1 MAVMAVPRAL
11 REKLGDDASDSL
23 VDLLQQFEAEHT
35 DHLIEMVEERFVR
48 RVVESENRLRNE
60 LREEMHAG
68 FMGLQTQ
75 TGDVRAEIG
84 GVRTEFNKNLGSV
97 RTDLGKEIESFRAE
111 LGKEIGSVRAELGKE
126 IGSVRAELSKEIGSV
141 RAELSKE
148 IGSVRTELGK
158 EIGSVRTDLG
168 KEIAEVRKEIT
179 VQTRWILAVLVAA
192 AVLVPIIQRVMEALL
207 P

>member
-23 VDLLQQFEAEHT
+23 VDLLQQFEAEQS
-35 DHLIEMVEERFVR
+35 DHLIEMIEERFVR

-68 FMGLQTQ
+68 FMGLQKQ
-75 TGDVRAEIG
+75 IGDVRAEIG
-84 GVRTEFNKNLGSV
+84 SVRTELH
-97 RTDLGKEIESFRAE
+97 
-111 LGKEIGSVRAELGKE
+111 
-126 IGSVRAELSKEIGSV
+126 
-141 RAELSKE
+141 KE
-148 IGSVRTELGK
+148 IGSVRTEL
-158 EIGSVRTDLG
+158 S

>member
-1 MAVMAVPRAL
+1 MAVVAVPRAL

-23 VDLLQQFEAEHT
+23 VDLLQQFEAEQT

-48 RVVESENRLRNE
+48 RVVESENRLGDE

-68 FMGLQTQ
+68 FMGLQKQ
-75 TGDVRAEIG
+75 IGDVRAEIG
-84 GVRTEFNKNLGSV
+84 GVR
-97 RTDLGKEIESFRAE
+97 AE
-111 LGKEIGSVRAELGKE
+111 LN
-126 IGSVRAELSKEIGSV
+126 
-141 RAELSKE
+141 KE
-148 IGSVRTELGK
+148 IGSVRTE
-158 EIGSVRTDLG
+158 LG

>member
-1 MAVMAVPRAL
+1 MAVVAVPRAL
-11 REKLGDDASDSL
+11 REKLGDGASDSL
-23 VDLLQQFEAEHT
+23 VDLLQQFEAEQT

-68 FMGLQTQ
+68 FMGLQKQ
-75 TGDVRAEIG
+75 IGDVRAEIG
-84 GVRTEFNKNLGSV
+84 SVRTELN
-97 RTDLGKEIESFRAE
+97 
-111 LGKEIGSVRAELGKE
+111 
-126 IGSVRAELSKEIGSV
+126 
-141 RAELSKE
+141 KE
-148 IGSVRTELGK
+148 IGSVRTE
-158 EIGSVRTDLG
+158 LG

>member
-1 MAVMAVPRAL
+1 MVVVAVPRAL

-35 DHLIEMVEERFVR
+35 DHLIDLVEERFVR

-68 FMGLQTQ
+68 FMGLQKQ
-75 TGDVRAEIG
+75 IGDVRAEIG
-84 GVRTEFNKNLGSV
+84 GARTEFN
-97 RTDLGKEIESFRAE
+97 
-111 LGKEIGSVRAELGKE
+111 KEIGSVRTELGN
-126 IGSVRAELSKEIGSV
+126 
-141 RAELSKE
+141 E

-158 EIGSVRTDLG
+158 EIGSVRTELG
-168 KEIAEVRKEIT
+168 KEIADVRKEIT

>member
-1 MAVMAVPRAL
+1 MAVVAVPRAL

-23 VDLLQQFEAEHT
+23 VDLLQQFEAEQT

-48 RVVESENRLRNE
+48 R
-60 LREEMHAG
+60 
-68 FMGLQTQ
+68 
-75 TGDVRAEIG
+75 
-84 GVRTEFNKNLGSV
+84 
-97 RTDLGKEIESFRAE
+97 E
-111 LGKEIGSVRAELGKE
+111 LGKEIGSLRTELGKE
-126 IGSVRAELSKEIGSV
+126 IGSLRTELG
-141 RAELSKE
+141 KE

-158 EIGSVRTDLG
+158 EIGSLRTELG

>member
-1 MAVMAVPRAL
+1 MAVVAVPRAL

-23 VDLLQQFEAEHT
+23 VDLLQQFEAEQT

-68 FMGLQTQ
+68 FMGLQKQ
-75 TGDVRAEIG
+75 IGDVRA
-84 GVRTEFNKNLGSV
+84 
-97 RTDLGKEIESFRAE
+97 
-111 LGKEIGSVRAELGKE
+111 EIGSVRAELN
-126 IGSVRAELSKEIGSV
+126 
-141 RAELSKE
+141 KE
-148 IGSVRTELGK
+148 IGSVRTE
-158 EIGSVRTDLG
+158 LG

>member
-1 MAVMAVPRAL
+1 MAVVAVPRAL

-23 VDLLQQFEAEHT
+23 VDLLQQFEAEQT

-60 LREEMHAG
+60 LHEEMHAG
-68 FMGLQTQ
+68 FKGLQQ
-75 TGDVRAEIG
+75 QIGDVRA
-84 GVRTEFNKNLGSV
+84 
-97 RTDLGKEIESFRAE
+97 
-111 LGKEIGSVRAELGKE
+111 EIGSVRAELGKE
-126 IGSVRAELSKEIGSV
+126 IGSVRSELNEEIGSVRSELGKEIGSLRAELGKEIGSLRAELGKEIGSL

-148 IGSVRTELGK
+148 IGSVRTE
-158 EIGSVRTDLG
+158 LG

>member
-1 MAVMAVPRAL
+1 MAVVAVPRAL

-23 VDLLQQFEAEHT
+23 VDLLQQFEAEQT

-68 FMGLQTQ
+68 FMGLQKQ
-75 TGDVRAEIG
+75 IGDVRAEIG
-84 GVRTEFNKNLGSV
+84 G
-97 RTDLGKEIESFRAE
+97 
-111 LGKEIGSVRAELGKE
+111 VRAELGKE
-126 IGSVRAELSKEIGSV
+126 IGSVR
-141 RAELSKE
+141 
-148 IGSVRTELGK
+148 TE
-158 EIGSVRTDLG
+158 LG

-192 AVLVPIIQRVMEALL
+192 VVLVPIIQRVMEALL

>member
-1 MAVMAVPRAL
+1 MAVVAVPRAL

-23 VDLLQQFEAEHT
+23 VDLLQQFEAEQT

-48 RVVESENRLRNE
+48 S
-60 LREEMHAG
+60 
-68 FMGLQTQ
+68 
-75 TGDVRAEIG
+75 
-84 GVRTEFNKNLGSV
+84 
-97 RTDLGKEIESFRAE
+97 E
-111 LGKEIGSVRAELGKE
+111 LGKEIGSL
-126 IGSVRAELSKEIGSV
+126 
-141 RAELSKE
+141 
-148 IGSVRTELGK
+148 RTE
-158 EIGSVRTDLG
+158 LG

>member
-23 VDLLQQFEAEHT
+23 VDLLQQFEAEQS

-48 RVVESENRLRNE
+48 RVVESEHRLRNE

-68 FMGLQTQ
+68 FMGLQKQ
-75 TGDVRAEIG
+75 IGDVRAEIG
-84 GVRTEFNKNLGSV
+84 SVRTELH
-97 RTDLGKEIESFRAE
+97 
-111 LGKEIGSVRAELGKE
+111 
-126 IGSVRAELSKEIGSV
+126 
-141 RAELSKE
+141 KE
-148 IGSVRTELGK
+148 IGSVRTEL
-158 EIGSVRTDLG
+158 S

>member
-1 MAVMAVPRAL
+1 MAVVAVPRAL

-23 VDLLQQFEAEHT
+23 VDLLQQFEAEQT

-68 FMGLQTQ
+68 FMGLQKQ
-75 TGDVRAEIG
+75 IGDVRA
-84 GVRTEFNKNLGSV
+84 
-97 RTDLGKEIESFRAE
+97 
-111 LGKEIGSVRAELGKE
+111 EIGSVRAELNKE
-126 IGSVRAELSKEIGSV
+126 IGSLRSE
-141 RAELSKE
+141 
-148 IGSVRTELGK
+148 
-158 EIGSVRTDLG
+158 LG

>member
-23 VDLLQQFEAEHT
+23 VDLLQQFEAEQS

-48 RVVESENRLRNE
+48 RVVESEIRLRNE

-68 FMGLQTQ
+68 FMGLQKQ
-75 TGDVRAEIG
+75 IGDVRAEIG
-84 GVRTEFNKNLGSV
+84 SVRTELH
-97 RTDLGKEIESFRAE
+97 
-111 LGKEIGSVRAELGKE
+111 
-126 IGSVRAELSKEIGSV
+126 
-141 RAELSKE
+141 KE
-148 IGSVRTELGK
+148 IGSVRTELSK
-158 EIGSVRTDLG
+158 EIAEVR